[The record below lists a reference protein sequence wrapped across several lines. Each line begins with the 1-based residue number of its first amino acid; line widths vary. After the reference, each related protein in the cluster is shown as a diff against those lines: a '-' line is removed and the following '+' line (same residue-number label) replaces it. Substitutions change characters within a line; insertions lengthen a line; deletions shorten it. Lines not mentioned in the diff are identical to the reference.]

1 MAYCL
6 WFIPTWVLAFGS
18 RFVSLMVLG
27 TVVSFKS
34 LSDSKSSAKDRNT
47 ASEINSNIHDATSTV
62 WLLSTGIER
71 YFLARKSVS
80 SVSDQETG
88 SRKRKVTSFPAFH
101 KVFLFW
107 SQFWLVPCVSGI
119 FCDWLHGSNA
129 CTTHLV
135 PSHNLMENN
144 PVSRQPIRPSTSF
157 HYRCKARWW
166 RHQVEWWARPLCW
179 RHMDT

>member
-1 MAYCL
+1 M
-6 WFIPTWVLAFGS
+6 LAFGS

-88 SRKRKVTSFPAFH
+88 SRKTFH

-107 SQFWLVPCVSGI
+107 GQF
-119 FCDWLHGSNA
+119 
-129 CTTHLV
+129 
-135 PSHNLMENN
+135 
-144 PVSRQPIRPSTSF
+144 
-157 HYRCKARWW
+157 
-166 RHQVEWWARPLCW
+166 
-179 RHMDT
+179 